1 MQRICCGFSGVLCT
15 RLVESREIL
24 GYLWDSG
31 DGFAYLRSGR
41 RVSFGEKKKEMDTL
55 CLVRAR
61 RAKNDRRLGTGKTS
75 SSAVRLVIEASFLL
89 QCVLH
94 LKKL

>member
-1 MQRICCGFSGVLCT
+1 MDLLILEVAGECLSGK
-15 RLVESREIL
+15 
-24 GYLWDSG
+24 
-31 DGFAYLRSGR
+31 
-41 RVSFGEKKKEMDTL
+41 KKKEMDTL